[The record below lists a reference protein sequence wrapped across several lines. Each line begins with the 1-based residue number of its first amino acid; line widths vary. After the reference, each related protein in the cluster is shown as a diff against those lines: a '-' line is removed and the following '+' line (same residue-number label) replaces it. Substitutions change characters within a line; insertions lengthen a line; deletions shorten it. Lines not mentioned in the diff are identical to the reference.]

1 MAQTAHVATPYDAGM
16 QTTSPTPSPPQELAR
31 PEVNRSEIIALAVAA
46 LFMLAVL
53 SLHLLSALI
62 AGLLVHQLVQSLAR
76 RLRVAS
82 LDRESAKI
90 LAVALLTTLV
100 VAIVTAAVFGL
111 MALLRNGAQSLPELF
126 GKLAEI
132 VESSRGHLPPWLVG
146 SLPADAGEIR
156 ADLVAWLREHSAT
169 LQGYGKS
176 FGRGLAHVLIGI
188 IVGAMLAL
196 RDSATIPD
204 RGPLSEAVTDRA
216 DRLAASFRRVVF
228 AQTWIATLNAT
239 FTWLYLGVAL
249 PIVGIN
255 LPQVKT
261 LVTVTWLAGLIPIL
275 GNLISN
281 TIIVLVSLSQSLEL
295 AIASLLFL
303 IVIHKL
309 EYFLNAR
316 IIGSQIRSR
325 AWELL
330 IAMLVMETAF
340 GIPGIIAAP
349 IFYAYFKEELARLR
363 LI

>member
-1 MAQTAHVATPYDAGM
+1 MV
-16 QTTSPTPSPPQELAR
+16 
-31 PEVNRSEIIALAVAA
+31 V
-46 LFMLAVL
+46 VL

-62 AGLLVHQLVQSLAR
+62 AGLLVHELVHSLAR

-90 LAVALLTTLV
+90 LAVALLTGLV
-100 VAIVTAAVFGL
+100 VAIVTLAVFGL
-111 MALLRNGAQSLPELF
+111 ITLTRNGSESLPELF
-126 GKLAEI
+126 RKLAEALD
-132 VESSRGHLPPWLVG
+132 SSRAHLPAWLVE

-156 ADLVAWLREHSAT
+156 SDLVAWLREHSST
-169 LQGYGKS
+169 LQGFGKS

-196 RDSATIPD
+196 RDAGPTAE
-204 RGPLSEAVTDRA
+204 RGPLAQAVAERA
-216 DRLAASFRRVVF
+216 ARLAESFRRVVF
-228 AQTWIATLNAT
+228 AQSWIATLNAS

-249 PIVGIN
+249 PIFGVH

-261 LVTVTWLAGLIPIL
+261 LVILTWIAGLVPIL

-281 TIIVLVSLSQSLEL
+281 TIIVVVSVSQSLAL
-295 AIASLLFL
+295 AAASLVFL

-340 GIPGIIAAP
+340 GISGIIAAP